1 MTLELPVLSLAKS
14 FTLSKHVNCRK
25 ELEHFFITNTQL
37 WCAEGK
43 VKLSEE
49 TTSTTVGHGTW
60 YDMMAQKVID
70 REKQLGRNTSLL
82 RTEMGLGASGFP
94 HIGSLGDA
102 ARSNAV
108 SIALK
113 NLGYNSELIAYCDD
127 KDGLRKVPAGLTN
140 VALEKYIGYPVS
152 GIPDPF
158 DCHESYGKHM
168 SSLLLDALDKC
179 GIQYKYY
186 SANEVYKKGL
196 LLKEIRDLLSN
207 AQKIG
212 QIVKEEVGQETY
224 TEVLP
229 YFAIC
234 EKCGHLYTTRAY
246 EFDKK
251 TDKILYRCV
260 GLEIKGKMLPG
271 CDHEGEIDIKSGD
284 GKLTW
289 KSEFAARWRALDIRF
304 EAYGK
309 DIADSVRIN
318 DRISREVLEFEPPN
332 HAKYEMFLDKGGK
345 KISKSAGNV
354 FTPQVWFQYGSP
366 QSLLLL
372 MLKRF
377 VGTRSIDIS
386 DIPSYMNE
394 IDELEDIY
402 FDKRQPNQ
410 KETIR
415 LKGLYQYC
423 WIMKP
428 PEKPSIHVPYNL
440 LAFLV
445 KTAPENCLHGY
456 ITEKLQIYGY
466 LQKNQK
472 IDEGLIKRIEYT
484 QNWSRDFE
492 EIKET
497 TVTLG
502 PEAKKAVFD
511 LLNKL
516 PTADDPDK
524 TQNDIFNI
532 AKANGLK
539 PGDFFKILYTILL
552 GVSQGPRLGPY
563 ILAMG
568 KQNVANAL
576 ERTLN
581 KQ

>member
-1 MTLELPVLSLAKS
+1 MQKAV
-14 FTLSKHVNCRK
+14 
-25 ELEHFFITNTQL
+25 Q
-37 WCAEGK
+37 
-43 VKLSEE
+43 LSEE
-49 TTSTTVGHGTW
+49 TISTTIGHGTW

-70 REKQLGRNTSLL
+70 REKQLGRNMSLI

-102 ARSNAV
+102 TRSNAV
-108 SIALK
+108 SLALK
-113 NLGYNSELIAYCDD
+113 DLGYSSELIAYCDD

-140 VALEKYIGYPVS
+140 ADLEKYLGYPVS
-152 GIPDPF
+152 DIPDPF
-158 DCHESYGKHM
+158 GCHESYGKHM
-168 SSLLLDALDKC
+168 SSLLLEALDKC

-196 LLKEIRDLLSN
+196 LLKEIRDLLTN
-207 AQKIG
+207 AQKVG

-246 EFDKK
+246 KFDPK
-251 TDKILYRCV
+251 TDKVFYKCV
-260 GLEIKGKMLPG
+260 GLEIKGKLIPG
-271 CDHEGEIDIKSGD
+271 CGYEGEMDIKSGN

-318 DRISREVLEFEPPN
+318 DRISCEVLEFEPPS

-377 VGTRSIDIS
+377 VGTRSINVS

-394 IDELEDIY
+394 FDELEDVY
-402 FDKRQPNQ
+402 FGKKQLNQ
-410 KETIR
+410 KEVVR
-415 LKGLYQYC
+415 LKGIYQYC
-423 WIMKP
+423 WVMKP
-428 PEKPSIHVPYNL
+428 PEKPRVHVPYNL

-445 KTAPENCLHGY
+445 KMAPKECLNDY
-456 ITEKLQIYGY
+456 VAEKLQSYGY

-472 IDEGLIKRIEYT
+472 IDEGLAKRIEYA

-497 TVTLG
+497 SVMLS
-502 PEAKKAVFD
+502 PEAKKAVAE
-511 LLNKL
+511 LLQNL
-516 PTADDPDK
+516 PAADDSD
-524 TQNDIFNI
+524 TIQNAIFNA
-532 AKANGLK
+532 AKNNGLK
-539 PGDFFKILYTILL
+539 PSELFKTLYAVLM
-552 GVSQGPRLGPY
+552 GAPQGPRLGPY
-563 ILAMG
+563 VLAMG
-568 KQNVANAL
+568 KQNVSKAL
-576 ERTLN
+576 ERALN